1 MSSGSSSIST
11 EMSAMLSMEKQLAAT
26 LTEASDEIAHTE
38 CLDCEQRAEVYTII
52 QALKS
57 DTKNHHELVELL
69 TSIKTQKN
77 TGAKSDA

>member
-1 MSSGSSSIST
+1 MSGCSGSVST
-11 EMSAMLSMEKQLAAT
+11 DMSAMLNVEKQLAAT

-69 TSIKTQKN
+69 ASIR
-77 TGAKSDA
+77 TGAKNDA